1 MLTQFINWIK
11 KLFGKT
17 VENQTDLATAERFKY
32 DYENIKEVNFTAI
45 FANNISNK
53 VVSDSTVQ
61 VTDLSDNKTK
71 RSEFINAA
79 LNKVWDKSNKI
90 TQQALGK
97 GGKVIVPYILNNKPQ
112 FDIIDQTRLF
122 INSQVGEDIISAT
135 ILKDTHVTTTN
146 TYFLW
151 ADYYIEN
158 GNHIIRHKVTDTN
171 GNIYGLE
178 SISSWAAISEE
189 IVIANVNK
197 LLLGFLKCPT
207 DSRKDKDLYGV
218 SITYGSEPIIAEIH
232 EHLKRINREY
242 KLTETMLGVD
252 ADLWRDEETKST
264 VQDQDKPFVK
274 VNTNTL
280 DGESPWL
287 LYNPEIRSSSMYG
300 RLQELFTM
308 LEKSVGT
315 SKGVLTERE
324 TSQATATEIKASQYD
339 TFTMVSAVRKN
350 WETVLNDLAYAYD
363 VLAEFY
369 NLTPSG
375 ARNQFKISID
385 WDWTLFT
392 SSAETFA
399 QMQFLQA
406 QGLIR
411 GAKLNAWVTGQKLD
425 DAQAE
430 IDYIKENEPSLSDL
444 MGA

>member
-1 MLTQFINWIK
+1 MLTNFINWIK

-53 VVSDSTVQ
+53 VVSDSTVE
-61 VTDLSDNKTK
+61 VTDLNDKQTK

-97 GGKVIVPYILNNKPQ
+97 GGKVIVPYVLNNKPQ
-112 FDIIDQTRLF
+112 YDIIDQTRLF
-122 INSQVGEDIISAT
+122 INKQIGEDILSAT
-135 ILKDTHVTTTN
+135 ILKDTHVTTQN

-151 ADYYIEN
+151 ADYFIEN
-158 GNHIIRHKVTDTN
+158 GNHIIKHKVTDTN

-178 SISSWAAISEE
+178 SINSWAAISEE

-274 VNTNTL
+274 VNTNSL
-280 DGESPWL
+280 DGDAPWM
-287 LYNPEIRSSSMYG
+287 LYNPEIRSSAMYG

-350 WETVLNDLAYAYD
+350 WESVLNDLAYAYD

-392 SSAETFA
+392 SSQETFA
-399 QMQFLQA
+399 QMQFLQT

-411 GAKLNAWVTGQKLD
+411 GAKLNAWVTGQKLA
-425 DAQAE
+425 DAQLE
-430 IDYIKENEPSLSDL
+430 IDFVKENEPTLGDL